1 MVVEMKGGYP
11 FIPVGV
17 ILFYLAIGLA
27 IFAYGI
33 AIRLL
38 PTKVKIPVVS
48 CSLEKIRVR
57 LR

>member
-1 MVVEMKGGYP
+1 MKGGYP